1 MARGPYYTTDE
12 NTRLLALAADHT
24 DKTFVEIA
32 QMAVSYG
39 MFPDRTT
46 KGLAAQLSRLMR
58 QPEKEDDDHVGQIS
72 FDVLEIDALRRNLET
87 VKTQLDELL
96 SILIDKAELYEGEYF
111 NSLKYSYAAV
121 TKWLR
126 RNYPERIAARL
137 EELED
142 EQQN

>member
-39 MFPDRTT
+39 MFPGRTV
-46 KGLAAQLSRLMR
+46 KGLAAQLPRLMR
-58 QPEKEDDDHVGQIS
+58 QPEKEEDDHVGQIS

-111 NSLKYSYAAV
+111 NSLKYNYAAV